1 MEFNTSRDK
10 KTLLPTVVL
19 LCAGRS
25 ERFIAQG
32 GGGNK
37 LNALLGTTSVKDHVL
52 KAVEMSSLPYVIVEP
67 KDLEDTERIVCAGMS
82 DSIACGVSKSRRSNG
97 WLVLP
102 ADLPLIKSS
111 TLQLI
116 ASQLILRQQH
126 LGSDLVTVA
135 PSYLGQRG
143 HPVGF
148 TSGFLNSLVKLRG
161 DEGAR
166 SILQE
171 YPPHIID
178 VNDQGCVLDVDTPEL
193 LEKAQK
199 ILLQITSN

>member
-37 LNALLGTTSVKDHVL
+37 LNALLGSTSVKDHVL

-67 KDLEDTERIVCAGMS
+67 KDLEDSERIDSAGMG

-116 ASQLILRQQH
+116 ASQLIIRQQQ

-135 PSYLGQRG
+135 PS
-143 HPVGF
+143 
-148 TSGFLNSLVKLRG
+148 
-161 DEGAR
+161 
-166 SILQE
+166 
-171 YPPHIID
+171 
-178 VNDQGCVLDVDTPEL
+178 
-193 LEKAQK
+193 
-199 ILLQITSN
+199 

>member
-67 KDLEDTERIVCAGMS
+67 KDLEDSERIDSAGMG

-135 PSYLGQRG
+135 ASYSGQRG

>member
-67 KDLEDTERIVCAGMS
+67 KDLEDSERIDSAGMG

-116 ASQLILRQQH
+116 ASQLILRQKQ

-135 PSYLGQRG
+135 PSYAGQRG